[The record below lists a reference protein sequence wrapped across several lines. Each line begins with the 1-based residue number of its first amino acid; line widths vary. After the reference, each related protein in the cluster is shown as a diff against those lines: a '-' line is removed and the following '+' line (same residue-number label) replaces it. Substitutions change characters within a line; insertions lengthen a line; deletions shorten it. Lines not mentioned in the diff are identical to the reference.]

1 MEKEKIV
8 QLGIAS
14 LVGLFAGL
22 LLDRFLLK
30 GFSENLIINTI
41 YFFTLLALLW
51 QVWEIRKQR
60 KVDIERRNRETTVNV
75 LSTWLRTF
83 ERKAILARHI
93 LSIIDEDQIRNVY
106 EFKEVKLPK
115 DEKKKNKVLN
125 LLYALLVKK
134 ERIEEIQ
141 KSDKIPAYISAYLR
155 SLMTEYL
162 NTLEIILLAWD
173 QNIIDENTFKKEF
186 SYLIQ
191 DNKCILDKILSIWVA
206 ENYPIITKFCIKLI
220 QEKVPTSEPSKPPLK

>member
-1 MEKEKIV
+1 MEKGKIV
-8 QLGIAS
+8 PLGITS
-14 LVGLFAGL
+14 IVGLLAGL

-30 GFSENLIINTI
+30 GFSENLIMNII
-41 YFFTLLALLW
+41 YLFTLLAILW
-51 QVWEIRKQR
+51 QAWEIRKQR
-60 KVDIERRNRETTVNV
+60 KVDIERRNRETTVNI

-93 LSIIDEDQIRNVY
+93 LSLMDEEQIKNVY

-115 DEKKKNKVLN
+115 VEEKKNKVLN
-125 LLYALLVKK
+125 LLYALLVKE
-134 ERIEEIQ
+134 ERIKEI
-141 KSDKIPAYISAYLR
+141 KDKEKIPAYISSYLR

-173 QNIIDENTFKKEF
+173 QNIIDENTFKAEF

-191 DNKCILDKILSIWVA
+191 DNQCILENILKVWGKN
-206 ENYPIITKFCIKLI
+206 NYPIITKFCQRLI
-220 QEKVPTSEPSKPPLK
+220 EEHSPKPEPSKEPLK